1 MTKINNWQDY
11 QGSSLKPED
20 FDKFWDE
27 KINLVS
33 NHQFEFE
40 LIEKNLSSKVVIF
53 IIYGLQLL
61 MELKFMLS

>member
-40 LIEKNLSSKVVIF
+40 LIEKNLSSKVA
-53 IIYGLQLL
+53 
-61 MELKFMLS
+61 KFY

>member
-27 KINLVS
+27 KIKDNLY
-33 NHQFEFE
+33 
-40 LIEKNLSSKVVIF
+40 IF
-53 IIYGLQLL
+53 HCFICW
-61 MELKFMLS
+61 